1 MVLFCMDK
9 SRAAKV
15 VCIFIVFSLFLSPNS
30 VGQAVNTS
38 ITVLSYSSY
47 ISQSGHFVVL
57 GEVQNTCSHTL
68 ESVSLDVVV
77 SASDG
82 SQIAADTTDV
92 LIKNFLPQQKAP
104 FYLDFGKIDFD
115 IVSKTSMFNI
125 SLSNAPPTNY
135 EQYPNLALIVAFNGI
150 LNDVYTVSGSITNIG
165 NQTANDVKIEG
176 TYYNNVGVVV
186 GVGLVTL
193 KDSLTPN
200 SSANFTLSQFDA
212 SPNIVTK
219 ISNYSLLVQTSTQVF
234 SLPPTTSPSGK
245 AQSANSS
252 LLTLGIIS
260 IVSISIIVALTL
272 VLLRRRHLNHQQNKN
287 VHTSHVSL
295 S

>member
-1 MVLFCMDK
+1 MDK

-30 VGQAVNTS
+30 VGQAINTS

-47 ISQSGHFVVL
+47 ISPSGHFVVL

-135 EQYPNLALIVAFNGI
+135 EQYPDLALIVGFNGI

-176 TYYNNVGVVV
+176 TYYNNIGVVV

-200 SSANFTLSQFDA
+200 SSANFTLSEFDA